1 MRPNKLQLNA
11 EQKRSISVARTG
23 PYADK
28 FKETPYTEADRTLRH
43 TLPSANA
50 LDAMPKE
57 ESRKIW
63 HNYNKAEESNS
74 RERNTFKNA
83 NVSIATLRKKQERM
97 NYDLDFGVSGDAL
110 ARLKAGKPA
119 RYMKRPFPDAG
130 KR

>member
-1 MRPNKLQLNA
+1 MRPNKLQLND
-11 EQKRSISVARTG
+11 EQKKSISVAKTG

-28 FKETPYTEADRTLRH
+28 FKQTPYTEADHLLRY

-63 HNYNKAEESNS
+63 DNYNKADDSNR

-83 NVSIATLRKKQERM
+83 NVSIATLRKKQEHM

-119 RYMKRPFPDAG
+119 KYMRRPFPDAD
-130 KR
+130 KK

>member
-1 MRPNKLQLNA
+1 MRPNKLQLND
-11 EQKRSISVARTG
+11 EQKKSISLARTG

-28 FKETPYTEADRTLRH
+28 FKETPYTEAQNVLRD

-57 ESRKIW
+57 EAGKIW
-63 HNYNKAEESNS
+63 RNYRKAADSNS

-83 NVSIATLRKKQERM
+83 NVSIATLKKKQERA
-97 NYDLDFGVSGDAL
+97 NYTMDLGVSGDAL

-119 RYMKRPFPDAG
+119 RYMRRPFPDLD
-130 KR
+130 K

>member
-1 MRPNKLQLNA
+1 MRPNKLQLND
-11 EQKRSISVARTG
+11 EQKKSISVARTG

-28 FKETPYTEADRTLRH
+28 FKETPYTEANNALRY

-57 ESRKIW
+57 EAGKTWR
-63 HNYNKAEESNS
+63 NYRKAEASNS

-97 NYDLDFGVSGDAL
+97 NYDLDLGVSGDAL

-119 RYMKRPFPDAG
+119 KYMRKPFPDAD
-130 KR
+130 KK